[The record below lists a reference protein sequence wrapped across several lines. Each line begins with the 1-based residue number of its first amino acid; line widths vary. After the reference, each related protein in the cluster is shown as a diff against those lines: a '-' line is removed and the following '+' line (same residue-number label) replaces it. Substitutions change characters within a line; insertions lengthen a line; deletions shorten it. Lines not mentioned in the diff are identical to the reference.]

1 MMKITKSEM
10 KIKKMTMYKNY
21 YKKKK
26 QMMKMMMMTKENK
39 NNKNIKKKKKKTSLN
54 STFSLNHP
62 EFYYPT

>member
-1 MMKITKSEM
+1 MTKITKSEM

-26 QMMKMMMMTKENK
+26 QMMKMMTKENK

-54 STFSLNHP
+54 CTFSLNHP
-62 EFYYPT
+62 KVYYPT